1 MSLED
6 LDSEFKSDESDYE
19 AENNAEDDDEE
30 CSYGELL
37 NLHLNLRRFQNIYT
51 NNAIIDMEVRLLLIN
66 YLLFMNCFINKYS
79 FNWQC
84 MNDKPRD

>member
-51 NNAIIDMEVRLLLIN
+51 NNAIIDMEVRLLMIH
-66 YLLFMNCFINKYS
+66 YLLFINCFINKYS
-79 FNWQC
+79 FN
-84 MNDKPRD
+84 